1 MSNLLKIN
9 YFLGNMYN
17 VFKIKIPFFSMK
29 LNFLILFLLIVPG
42 LAGIAYGHTVDSV
55 GEYRVEIGW
64 MNEPVVSGETN
75 AIEFFV
81 SPLESDLEFKD
92 QIFKNGIPDL
102 KQSVKIQLI
111 YKDESITLPL
121 SPDHN
126 IPGKYYAFVNPTV
139 SGFYQANILGMIK
152 DTPIS
157 LSMHPPKV
165 AERSYIEFP
174 EPSDLTVMQMIDGHT
189 VLIEDVSILKN
200 SVSNLENKQFSN
212 MGFVGIG
219 VGIIGIVIAIIALV
233 KSKN

>member
-1 MSNLLKIN
+1 
-9 YFLGNMYN
+9 
-17 VFKIKIPFFSMK
+17 MK
-29 LNFLILFLLIVPG
+29 LNFLILLLLIIPS

-81 SPLESDLEFKD
+81 SPLESDLEFED
-92 QIFKNGIPDL
+92 QIFKNGISGL
-102 KQSVKIQLI
+102 KKTVKIQLV

-126 IPGKYYAFVNPTV
+126 ISGKYYAFINPTV
-139 SGFYQANILGMIK
+139 SGFYQANILGTIK
-152 DTPIS
+152 DTSIS

-174 EPSDLTVMQMIDGHT
+174 EPSDLTVTQMIDGHT
-189 VLIEDVSILKN
+189 VLIEDVSNLKS
-200 SVSNLENKQFSN
+200 SVNNLENIQFN
-212 MGFVGIG
+212 NIGFVGVGI
-219 VGIIGIVIAIIALV
+219 GIIGIVIAVIALV
-233 KSKN
+233 KSRN